1 MNSTARKYR
10 PTKFSDVVAQE
21 HITTALRNAVKTGRI
36 PQSLLFCGPRGVGK
50 TTCARILAK
59 AINCE
64 NPVEGEPCGE
74 CPSCQRFASN
84 TSLNVFELDAASNNS
99 VDDIRNLIEQ
109 VRFPP
114 AEGKYKVYIIDE
126 VHMLSQSAFNAFLKT
141 LEEPPEYAVFILAT
155 TEKHKILPT
164 IISRCQVY
172 DFRRIPVS
180 QIVDRLRYVATQE
193 GIEAEDEAL
202 FTIAEYADGA
212 LRDALTLFDRLISYS
227 GDKLTYS
234 DVTKAL
240 HILDYNTFF
249 EITEQLIVQDI
260 PYLLKMWKEISN
272 AGFNAEEFL
281 HGLAKHLRNLLY
293 LKTDISAE
301 LLDVPENWRNRLKDQ
316 ADKISPSY
324 LVSALLTINRYE
336 NNLVFA
342 ADKYLTTELALM
354 ELASLPS
361 ITPKQVRHLEN
372 TNSNST
378 STPPSGQ
385 TTKVTTQKTEE
396 QTKQTNTQN
405 ANNNQQKQ
413 SEKNPNIAQKQTQ
426 AISDQTESLIQD
438 FITWLKSNKSRESK
452 RVVNYLITAL
462 QKPRKDDKIVI
473 ELEDIYNKAK
483 SLFSNWLTHNR
494 HYGNVTFDQFFVVLS
509 ISKEASDEKTSNR
522 NNAIFQRIT
531 SEFPQTKEFINI
543 LRLRNSS

>member
-385 TTKVTTQKTEE
+385 TTKVTTQQTEE

>member
-64 NPVEGEPCGE
+64 NPVDGEPCGE
-74 CPSCQRFASN
+74 CPSCKRFAEN
-84 TSLNVFELDAASNNS
+84 ASLNVFELDAASNNS

-126 VHMLSQSAFNAFLKT
+126 VHMLSTSAFNAFLKT

-180 QIVDRLRYVATQE
+180 KIIERLKYVASEE
-193 GIEAEDEAL
+193 GIEVEEEAL

-227 GDKLTYS
+227 GNKLTYK
-234 DVTKAL
+234 DVTEAL

-249 EITEQLIVQDI
+249 EVVERIMIQDI
-260 PYLLKMWKEISN
+260 PQLLKMWKDISN
-272 AGFNAEEFL
+272 AGFNSEEFL
-281 HGLAKHLRNLLY
+281 HGLARHLRNLLY
-293 LKTDISAE
+293 LKTDTGAE
-301 LLDVPENWRNRLKDQ
+301 LLDVPESWRDHLKRQ
-316 ADKISPSY
+316 AEKISPSY
-324 LVSALLTINRYE
+324 LTSALLTINRYE
-336 NNLVFA
+336 NSLTFA
-342 ADKYLTTELALM
+342 SDKYLTTELALM
-354 ELASLPS
+354 ELATLPS
-361 ITPKQVRHLEN
+361 ITPRQARPTEKKTLTVQTTESPAKQHTPQNQIRGRKQGTEETKSTNKPAPSLTKESHLSQDPTGAIIQNFIKWLKANKNSESMRVLNYLSGTVNKPLEN
-372 TNSNST
+372 
-378 STPPSGQ
+378 G
-385 TTKVTTQKTEE
+385 KV
-396 QTKQTNTQN
+396 
-405 ANNNQQKQ
+405 
-413 SEKNPNIAQKQTQ
+413 
-426 AISDQTESLIQD
+426 
-438 FITWLKSNKSRESK
+438 
-452 RVVNYLITAL
+452 
-462 QKPRKDDKIVI
+462 VI
-473 ELEDIYNKAK
+473 EVEDIYNKTK
-483 SLFSNWLTHNR
+483 SLFSNWLSQNR
-494 HYGNVTFDQFFVVLS
+494 QYENVTFEDLFVV
-509 ISKEASDEKTSNR
+509 ISVSKGTPDAKTQNV
-522 NNAIFQRIT
+522 NNTIHQRLT
-531 SEFPQTKEFINI
+531 SEFPQTKDFIKI
-543 LRLRNSS
+543 LKLHGSS